1 MTYCSVLW
9 CSNNCLGEC
18 LIDTEV
24 DGPVYPD
31 DFDCTLCDVF
41 LKDGLVLKV
50 PDCTAEEIDK
60 VLADCAVAYVNA
72 DPKAGTI
79 VIKELG
85 RNPENFQWVAV
96 RASKEDAETLH
107 VFPHIDG
114 GLASKYIAPGQTELD
129 LGV

>member
-31 DFDCTLCDVF
+31 DFDCTHCDVF

-50 PDCTAEEIDK
+50 PD
-60 VLADCAVAYVNA
+60 VAYLNA